1 MNNPTN
7 PTNPGTPGAPPDV
20 DQLIRHTTGRLYRHI
35 ATRLA
40 LAVVLLAV
48 PFVATAAG
56 YDAAL
61 PFFCIPAGLFVLIFL
76 VLRLRHG
83 SRLGVC
89 KKVLRA
95 YPLEYRTRVSKK
107 ASQWQY
113 LGDVHTVRVSVR
125 GQQGAPTLRALN
137 AATVRRWP
145 KGAEEAGA
153 WFAGDAAFGGVL
165 VLPAGGEI
173 FFVQPAEWEK
183 SAAERDAADPQRRSL
198 AEQTGISRL
207 LEREPNLIAALG
219 R

>member
-1 MNNPTN
+1 MNDQHAP
-7 PTNPGTPGAPPDV
+7 PPPPDV
-20 DQLIRHTTGRLYRHI
+20 DQVIRHTTGRLYRHI
-35 ATRLA
+35 AVRLA
-40 LAVVLLAV
+40 LAVALLAV

-113 LGDVHTVRVSVR
+113 LGDVHTVRLSVS
-125 GQQGAPTLRALN
+125 GQHGAPSLRAIN
-137 AATVRRWP
+137 ASTKRRWP
-145 KGAEEAGA
+145 KEAEEGGA
-153 WFAGDAAFGGVL
+153 WFAGDPAFGGVMI
-165 VLPAGGEI
+165 VPATGDML
-173 FFVQPAEWEK
+173 FVQPAEWDK
-183 SAAERDAADPQRRSL
+183 FAAERDAADPQRRAL
-198 AEQTGISRL
+198 AEQAGISCK

-219 R
+219 K